1 MLRRRRRWRP
11 AGQRVCAARRL
22 SPCLSLLPIPPSTLI
37 NRCRRADASELWRT
51 AESKCAC
58 ADSGSSR
65 PDGGAAAEGAEGA
78 EGAVYAAAAGG
89 TPLADVDITPQGSP
103 AKAEPEGG
111 ALSSYTERVRAGVA
125 GARAS
130 LAGSGL
136 SLTRSKES
144 RLTSVLT
151 GARDQA
157 ADNVEQ
163 LGAVSESVEAMHEES
178 AGFASMAAQARRQQ
192 SEGFLG
198 DRI

>member
-1 MLRRRRRWRP
+1 MRAQSVTYSLYRINKVSIAHRSRVLYRP
-11 AGQRVCAARRL
+11 NDPERQ
-22 SPCLSLLPIPPSTLI
+22 PP
-37 NRCRRADASELWRT
+37 
-51 AESKCAC
+51 
-58 ADSGSSR
+58 
-65 PDGGAAAEGAEGA
+65 
-78 EGAVYAAAAGG
+78 
-89 TPLADVDITPQGSP
+89 
-103 AKAEPEGG
+103 
-111 ALSSYTERVRAGVA
+111 AGVA